1 MNTHLAFKGQ
11 RFPSWLILLAALM
24 AMGALSIDMYLP
36 SFSNIAVD
44 LQTSSNNVQLTL
56 ASFLIGIA
64 CGQLFYGPVSDSF
77 GRKKPLYF
85 GIALYTVTSLLC
97 TVVKEIEWL
106 VLLRF
111 FQGLGGCSG
120 MVISRAVV
128 RDKMGPE
135 GSAKAFSLLML
146 VFGLAPILA
155 PLFGGL
161 LLLIGNWRLVF
172 VTLTMFGAT
181 CLFYTYRIMEET
193 VDVEYA
199 PKLALGR
206 VLRQYWGLLKHR
218 QFVSY
223 VICGG
228 LMQAGLFSYISG
240 SPFVLI
246 ELYGIKPQFFGVVF
260 GMNAIGLVICSQLNS
275 RMLRQ
280 FSSAEILGKVLWI
293 PATVSFVVLIALLCG
308 YAPLWL
314 LLLCFLTYLSC
325 YGFVSP
331 NTSGIALAQQGKQA
345 GTASALMGTLQFAL
359 GMVSG
364 VFMSLWHDGSAI
376 PLVTVMAV
384 SSTMAVC
391 LYHGVAKKTSSSTI

>member
-1 MNTHLAFKGQ
+1 MHNAQSPLSGK
-11 RFPSWLILLAALM
+11 RFPPWLILLAALM

-36 SFSNIAVD
+36 SFSNIAQD
-44 LQTSSNNVQLTL
+44 LQTSSNHVQLTL

-85 GIALYTVTSLLC
+85 GIALYSVASLLC
-97 TVVKEIEWL
+97 ALATQIEWL

-120 MVISRAVV
+120 MVISRAMV

-155 PLFGGL
+155 PLFGGVL
-161 LLLIGNWRLVF
+161 LLVGNWRLIFIALTVF
-172 VTLTMFGAT
+172 GLV
-181 CLFYTYRIMEET
+181 CLFYTHRIMDET

-199 PKLALGR
+199 PQLALSR
-206 VLRQYWGLLKHR
+206 VLKQYWGLLKHK
-218 QFVSY
+218 QFMSY
-223 VICGG
+223 VLCGG
-228 LMQAGLFSYISG
+228 LVQAGMFSYITG

-246 ELYGIKPQFFGVVF
+246 ELYGIKPQYFGIVF
-260 GMNAIGLVICSQLNS
+260 GMNAVGLVVCSQLNS
-275 RMLRQ
+275 RFLRKM
-280 FSSAEILGKVLWI
+280 SSAEVLGKVLWV
-293 PATVSFVVLIALLCG
+293 PSTLTVLVLVAVLAG
-308 YAPLWL
+308 YSPLWL
-314 LLLCFLTYLSC
+314 LLLSFFAYLSC

-359 GMVSG
+359 GMVAG
-364 VFMSLWHDGSAI
+364 VVMSMWHDGSAL
-376 PLVTVMAV
+376 PLVTMMAV
-384 SSTMAVC
+384 TSTLALC
-391 LYHGVAKKTSSSTI
+391 LYPAVAKKTD

>member
-1 MNTHLAFKGQ
+1 MPTQSTPFNGQ

-36 SFSNIAVD
+36 SFSNIALD
-44 LQTSSNNVQLTL
+44 LQTSSNYVQLTL

-64 CGQLFYGPVSDSF
+64 VGQLFYGPLSDSY
-77 GRKKPLYF
+77 GRKKPLYV
-85 GIALYTVTSLLC
+85 GIALYTVASLLC
-97 TVVKEIEWL
+97 ALVQQIEWL
-106 VLLRF
+106 VVLRF

-120 MVISRAVV
+120 MVISRAMV

-135 GSAKAFSLLML
+135 GSAKAFSMLML

-155 PLFGGL
+155 PLFGGV
-161 LLLIGNWRLVF
+161 LLLIGSWRLVF
-172 VTLTMFGAT
+172 VTLTLFGT
-181 CLFYTYRIMEET
+181 VCLFYTYRLMEET

-206 VLRQYWGLLKHR
+206 VLRQYWGLLKHK
-218 QFVSY
+218 QFLSY
-223 VICGG
+223 VVCGG
-228 LMQAGLFSYISG
+228 LMQAGMFSYISG

-246 ELYGIKPQFFGVVF
+246 ELYGIKPQYFGFVF
-260 GMNAIGLVICSQLNS
+260 GMNAIGLVVCSQLNT
-275 RMLRQ
+275 RLLRK
-280 FSSAEILGKVLWI
+280 FSSSEILGKILWI
-293 PATVSFVVLIALLCG
+293 PATMSVLVLIALLFG
-308 YAPLWL
+308 FSPLWM

-331 NTSGIALAQQGKQA
+331 NTSGIALAQQGRQA

-364 VFMSLWHDGSAI
+364 VCMSLWHDNSAI
-376 PLVTVMAV
+376 PLVTVMAA
-384 SSTMAVC
+384 SSVMAVC
-391 LYHGVAKKTSSSTI
+391 LYHGIAKKTR